1 MFTGIVEELGAV
13 QSLEMHAA
21 GARLVVACRQVLEDS
36 MPGSSLAVNGVCLT
50 AAELFPGSFAA
61 DLAPE
66 TLART
71 NLGLL
76 APGSLVNLERPLA
89 FTGRIGGHLVQ
100 GHIDGTAELLSLETL
115 GDGNWWMRLRLPE
128 NLDRYVVLKGSI
140 ALDGVSLTVA
150 AIDGPIVSA
159 AIIPH
164 TYQHTILRAVAPG
177 WRVNVEVDLLAKYL
191 EKLAAS

>member
-21 GARLVVACRQVLEDS
+21 GARLRIACRHVLEDA
-36 MPGSSLAVNGVCLT
+36 MPGSSIAVNGVCLT

-76 APGSLVNLERPLA
+76 GPGSLVNLERPLA
-89 FTGRIGGHLVQ
+89 FTGRIGGHLMQ
-100 GHIDGTAELLSLETL
+100 GHIDGTGELLSLETL
-115 GDGNWWMRLRLPE
+115 GDGNWWLRVRLPE

-150 AIDGPIVSA
+150 ALDGPVVSA

-164 TYQHTILRAVAPG
+164 TYQHTALRAANPG

-191 EKLAAS
+191 EKLTGR